1 MRSAASTRVDMSSVP
16 SSDGRTFLFVT
27 VGTERY
33 PLSRLVGWIDDWLTE
48 RRGDVRCLVQCGT
61 SSTPRL
67 AESESYLAYD
77 RFLSELESADIVV
90 SHAGT
95 GSIMLC
101 RRLGV
106 VPIVVPRRHQFGEH
120 VDDHQ
125 VAFARRMAGEGE
137 IVLAESRDALFGALD
152 RALADPMSFRSSPR
166 VNRLSESIRRFE
178 LIVDPLLAKGRQRGR
193 R

>member
-1 MRSAASTRVDMSSVP
+1 MRSAASTPVDMSLAP

-27 VGTERY
+27 VGTETF
-33 PLSRLVGWIDDWLTE
+33 PLSRLVGWIDDWLAG

-61 SSTPRL
+61 SSTPRF
-67 AESESYLAYD
+67 AEFESYLAYD

-106 VPIVVPRRHQFGEH
+106 VPIVVPRRHQLGEH

-137 IVLAESRDALFGALD
+137 IVLAESRDALFAALD
-152 RALADPMSFRSSPR
+152 RARADPMSLRSSPR
-166 VNRLSESIRRFE
+166 PNRLSESIRRFG